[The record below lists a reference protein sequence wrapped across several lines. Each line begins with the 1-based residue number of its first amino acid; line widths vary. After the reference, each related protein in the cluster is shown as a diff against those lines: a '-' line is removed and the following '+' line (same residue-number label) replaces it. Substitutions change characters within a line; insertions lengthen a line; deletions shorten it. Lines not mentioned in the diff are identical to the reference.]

1 MVTSLAQRRIK
12 QPQIPPLR
20 RPVLERI
27 GFLGVHAIILP
38 VRKGEIMETVATTR
52 MSSKGQVVIPEA
64 IRKRLNLEEGAQFV
78 VVGDADVIIL
88 KAISQPDLGEFDAL
102 IQQARQQ
109 AKMAGLKRKDIQ
121 SAVAKA
127 RGRA

>member
-1 MVTSLAQRRIK
+1 
-12 QPQIPPLR
+12 
-20 RPVLERI
+20 
-27 GFLGVHAIILP
+27 
-38 VRKGEIMETVATTR
+38 METVATTR

-102 IQQARQQ
+102 VQQARQQ

-121 SAVAKA
+121 SAVSKA
-127 RGRA
+127 RGRR